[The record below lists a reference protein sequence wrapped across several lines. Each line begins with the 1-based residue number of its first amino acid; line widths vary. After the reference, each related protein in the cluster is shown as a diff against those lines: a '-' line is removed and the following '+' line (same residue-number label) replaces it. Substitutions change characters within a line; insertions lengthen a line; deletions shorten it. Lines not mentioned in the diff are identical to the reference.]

1 MHVEG
6 NKMTNTSGNANT
18 TSMDRCQRLRELRV
32 RLNEEIHA
40 LKEDI
45 NKEEEVGVDAP
56 VETKSII
63 KSLQNVLNNID
74 VELQKC
80 T

>member
-1 MHVEG
+1 MA
-6 NKMTNTSGNANT
+6 NTNSNANT

-32 RLNEEIHA
+32 RLNEEIRA
-40 LKEDI
+40 LKEGI
-45 NKEEEVGVDAP
+45 NKEEEVGIDAP
-56 VETKSII
+56 VETKNII

-74 VELQKC
+74 SELQKC

>member
-1 MHVEG
+1 
-6 NKMTNTSGNANT
+6 MTTTGSNANT
-18 TSMDRCQRLRELRV
+18 SSMDRCQRLRELRV
-32 RLNEEIHA
+32 RLTEEIRD
-40 LKEDI
+40 LKEGI
-45 NKEEEVGVDAP
+45 NKEEEVGIDAP
-56 VETKSII
+56 VETRNII